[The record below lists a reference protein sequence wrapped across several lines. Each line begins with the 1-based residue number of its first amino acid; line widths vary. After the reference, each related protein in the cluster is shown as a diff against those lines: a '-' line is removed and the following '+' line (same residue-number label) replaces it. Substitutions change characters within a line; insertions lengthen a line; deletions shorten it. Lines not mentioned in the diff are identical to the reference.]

1 MDSEEEVAVVGSEVA
16 EPVEVPLVAVED
28 QEVEAEAFSVR
39 AQAEVHGDQEPQSV
53 TIPTAVGYIT
63 ITVRVVAI

>member
-1 MDSEEEVAVVGSEVA
+1 MKSFQDH
-16 EPVEVPLVAVED
+16 
-28 QEVEAEAFSVR
+28 QEVVEEAFSVR
-39 AQAEVHGDQEPQSV
+39 EQAEARGDQEPLSV

>member
-28 QEVEAEAFSVR
+28 QEVEEAFSVH
-39 AQAEVHGDQEPQSV
+39 AQAEAHGDQEPQSV